1 MNTLNTN
8 ADLTKLEFNI
18 NDIAKVWDGVVTI
31 ESIKIDGKDFTPV
44 NLKKKTHPNKVLVGG
59 LIKTIQWLYKLSP
72 STRID
77 FFEKDLYVGAEHDDL
92 SEGNLVADTSKM
104 QVDAIMGFNVALD
117 GALGGETLPYPR
129 HKKGYDFDN
138 LIPFRMIHI
147 SEKSA
152 LFDNLRQKYLHHR
165 IITHDGEQYIQ
176 FFTKKT
182 SFRVS
187 VELDDGNE
195 VPTNP
200 DTNLS
205 TNLDSSGNAVFTV
218 LTDKDE
224 LVEFFQLM
232 KAGGGESTCFSATM
246 TMMGKPAKYTDPD
259 TRKTYDAMHE
269 TVVYSRANHPNLP
282 KGVKGIIEVT
292 YNIKHI

>member
-1 MNTLNTN
+1 MLDNIHEIETPFELN
-8 ADLTKLEFNI
+8 L
-18 NDIAKVWDGVVTI
+18 NDISKVWDGYINVKMLTV
-31 ESIKIDGKDFTPV
+31 DGKEFTPI
-44 NLKKKTHPNKVLVGG
+44 NLKNKSFPNKVLVGG
-59 LIKTIQWLYKLSP
+59 LIKTVKWLYNTTP
-72 STRID
+72 STKVD
-77 FFEKDLYVGAEHDDL
+77 YFETDLYIGADKDDT
-92 SEGNLVADTSKM
+92 SEGNIQPDDSKL
-104 QVDAIMGFNVALD
+104 QVDQIMGYNVALD

-129 HKKGYDFDN
+129 HKRGYDFDN

-147 SEKSA
+147 SEKEN

-182 SFRVS
+182 TFRVTI
-187 VELDDGNE
+187 ELDDGNE
-195 VPTNP
+195 VPSNP
-200 DTNLS
+200 DTNLT
-205 TNLDSSGNAVFTV
+205 TNLDSSGNAVFSV

-232 KAGGGESTCFSATM
+232 KAGGAESTCFSATM

-269 TVVYSRANHPNLP
+269 AVVYSRANHPNLP